1 MNQRI
6 IPIKGCKTC
15 KSVLIFLDRNE
26 SGEEFVRL
34 IAWHNTKDGDMI
46 QCAEMDFCKSGA
58 DSLMNKR
65 IIADFSEFSANE
77 FANSFQP

>member
-1 MNQRI
+1 
-6 IPIKGCKTC
+6 
-15 KSVLIFLDRNE
+15 
-26 SGEEFVRL
+26 
-34 IAWHNTKDGDMI
+34 MI